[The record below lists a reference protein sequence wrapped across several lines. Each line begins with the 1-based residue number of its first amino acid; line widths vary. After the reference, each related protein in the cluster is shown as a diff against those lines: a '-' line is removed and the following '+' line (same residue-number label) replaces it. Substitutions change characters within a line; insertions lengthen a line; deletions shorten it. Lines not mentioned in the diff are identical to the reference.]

1 MENLC
6 GPEKTHDCTSCW
18 SFRVLCNMEVTT
30 IFLLVSS
37 QKVSEQTIICH
48 RELWA
53 HRRSGVQGEPSPAH
67 SAIQGFSWS
76 FSGPG
81 GLCASMLLRAG
92 SSSEPSQSPSQVKL
106 EPWVTKT
113 RKDKFHPSCSEPF
126 LVPVA
131 TRNKPR
137 RGHYEPATILRGS
150 T

>member
-1 MENLC
+1 MVQRKPTAARPAGASGFCVTWKSLQFFFLC
-6 GPEKTHDCTSCW
+6 PHGRYQNRPS
-18 SFRVLCNMEVTT
+18 SVT
-30 IFLLVSS
+30 VSS
-37 QKVSEQTIICH
+37 RHWS
-48 RELWA
+48 WA

-76 FSGPG
+76 FSGPV

-113 RKDKFHPSCSEPF
+113 RKDKFHPSCPEPF

-137 RGHYEPATILRGS
+137 RGHYEPAAILRGS